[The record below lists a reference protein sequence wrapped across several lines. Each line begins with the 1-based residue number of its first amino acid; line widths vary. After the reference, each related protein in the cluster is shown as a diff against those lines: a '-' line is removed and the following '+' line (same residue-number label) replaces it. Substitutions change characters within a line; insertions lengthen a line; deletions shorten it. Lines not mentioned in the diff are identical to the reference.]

1 MLHYKTLLLLLRGD
15 MGKVREMFC
24 SLVRF
29 KGGLRGRSRFN
40 SVWM

>member
-1 MLHYKTLLLLLRGD
+1 
-15 MGKVREMFC
+15 MGKVRDMFC